1 MMKRLATR
9 VSILSIVV
17 LAALA
22 VAQVTTV
29 MTVNDR
35 PVLSTELERL
45 KTQNQL
51 FTKPAKGFVK
61 TDLQNLLVNQL
72 ILVTAAR
79 QDASNAEVSE
89 DKVNQF
95 IIDLRNQRGIKT
107 DEEYTSFL
115 QSLGY
120 DQVDF
125 RQAVI
130 EQLELTTRV
139 EEIQKSEDV
148 SDDEV
153 ELYFDLY
160 KNNYLLPASIQARQ
174 IVLATLKEAQQILK
188 RIKTGENFATL
199 ARAKSI
205 LGSKQDG
212 AIAAKPGETTPQSI
226 TELAL
231 PKELADAAFGLKK
244 AGVTEIV
251 TFDNRFYI
259 IKVEKFNA
267 ERVPSFQEAITTLEP
282 DGKTNKL
289 HEDAQA
295 VKGNGLIENWVSDLQ
310 RDAIIN
316 IPEGSSLEFY
326 DPLVARVEGTDIL
339 LSELNRAVYG
349 NQQIEQFLSQTDGS
363 TMLRDFFKPQ
373 SLNTLIDQAVA
384 LEVARKLDL
393 PFIGARADVF
403 ESVKR
408 HQTQGVKVTE
418 SEAKAYYQNNLIRFT
433 MPAKADLTTI
443 TFRNQ
448 KTAEQFRVALQKPR
462 ETLLKIAARFKGTL
476 NDLGT
481 TEENAVVYPNAQK
494 AIFQTKLS
502 VSTLGSYTTVI
513 KIDSN
518 YLVYVVKNFKPQQRQ
533 PFNDVKTVATAQA
546 LADKQ
551 GQAGEKAIKEARKT
565 LKLENFLDAV
575 TAESETLGNRKP

>member
-326 DPLVARVEGTDIL
+326 DPLVARVESTDIL

-565 LKLENFLDAV
+565 LKLENFLEAV